1 MRPGAGLGG
10 LALGL
15 MLGAAPVAM
24 AQHAPPPAALG
35 ARGPRVVVPPPDAP
49 QEVVVTAKREPGAVI
64 GDIKPELQ
72 LTAEDIQ
79 SYGVSS
85 VAELLDELAPQ
96 TRSDRGRG
104 GEAPVVLLNGHR
116 ISGFNEIRDIPT
128 EAILRVDILPEEVA
142 LKYGYTA
149 NQRVVNIV
157 LKPVFHATT
166 VEAGLSAPTEGG
178 QVRGQG
184 EGDLFHLKDDDRLN
198 IDVRLNGASALTDH
212 DRHITEPTSNFDLL
226 GNVIS
231 PTPGAQIDPALSA
244 RAGQPVTIAGV
255 PAVAAT
261 RAPTLNDFAAT
272 ANIPN
277 TTDVSRDRTLVPE
290 TKALTVNSVLSRS
303 GVYGAKVTL
312 NGTLGATTSDA
323 TEGLPGVSLL
333 VPAGDPFSPFSQP
346 VAVQRYDNAFGPLRQ
361 TTDGWTGHL
370 GLTVNKDLTEW
381 RFSLTGAYDHADTL
395 TTSDAGLDPS
405 RFQSLLNVASAQAN
419 PFAPLPP
426 GSITELPDNK
436 ARSLSDGANI
446 QLLASGTAFK
456 VPAGNLFTSLKIGDA
471 VSNFDGRSLRQGFSQ
486 ASHFDRNDAN
496 AQANFDLPLAS
507 AKKNVLPMFGEVS
520 LNGNLAVNELSDF
533 GTLVTYGYGVNW
545 TPLPWLNL
553 ILSQTHDEA
562 APSQQQLGNPLVA
575 TVGQRVFDYST
586 GQTVTVTSL
595 SGGNPALI
603 ADSRTVSKIG
613 LTLKPFAS
621 QDFTVTAN
629 YIASDIKNP
638 IASFPAAT
646 AEIEAAFPDRFTR
659 NSAGQLTQIDYRPV
673 NFADQRRSEIRWG
686 FNFAMPVGGPP
697 PSQQRQRP
705 GGFQRPL
712 GAPLGGQPGAAPS
725 DGDATPG
732 AGGDDNAGPT
742 LPQARRAPGGGGFGG
757 GFGGG
762 RGGRGGGGGFGGNR
776 GGQRPGANTGRFQV
790 AVYHT
795 VFFTDEILVR
805 KGVVF
810 DLLNGSAAGNSGG
823 QPRNEVE
830 AQLGYTQSGYGARL
844 SADWKQGTTVRGGA
858 QSSTGDLNFSDIA
871 TVSLRLFV
879 SFDLQPELLKR
890 WPVLKGSRLTLSATN
905 LFDQRVSV
913 HDANGATPISYQP
926 AYLDPV
932 GRVVGIG
939 FRKVFE

>member
-1 MRPGAGLGG
+1 MLV
-10 LALGL
+10 
-15 MLGAAPVAM
+15 LGAASSVLAEAAPPRPAPTHPVAL
-24 AQHAPPPAALG
+24 PPS
-35 ARGPRVVVPPPDAP
+35 PPEQD
-49 QEVVVTAKREPGAVI
+49 VVVTAKRQPGAVI

-72 LTAEDIQ
+72 LTPEDIQ

-104 GEAPVVLLNGHR
+104 GEAPVILLNGHR

-128 EAILRVDILPEEVA
+128 EAILRVDILPEEVS

-157 LKPVFHATT
+157 LKPLFHATT
-166 VEAGLSAPTEGG
+166 VEANLSAPTEGG
-178 QVRGQG
+178 QVRGQL

-198 IDVRLNGASALTDH
+198 IDVRLNGASAITDH
-212 DRHITEPTSNFDLL
+212 DRHVTEPASNFDLL

-231 PTPGAQIDPALSA
+231 ATPGAPIDPALSA
-244 RAGQPVTIAGV
+244 AAGQPVTVAGV
-255 PAVAAT
+255 PAIAAT
-261 RAPTLNDFAAT
+261 RAPTLADFVAT
-272 ANIPN
+272 ANLPN
-277 TTDVSRDRTLVPE
+277 STDVSRDRTLVPE
-290 TKALTVNSVLSRS
+290 TKALTINSVLSRT

-323 TEGLPGVSLL
+323 KQGLPGVAL
-333 VPAGDPFSPFSQP
+333 VLPAGDPFSPFSQP
-346 VAVQRYDNAFGPLRQ
+346 VNLLRYDDAFGPLRQ

-395 TTSDAGLDPS
+395 TQSDAGLDAS
-405 RFQSLLNVASAQAN
+405 ALQALLNGASATVN
-419 PFAPLPP
+419 PFAPLPI
-426 GSITELPDNK
+426 GLVKELPDTK
-436 ARSLSDGANI
+436 ARSLSDTGNI
-446 QLLASGTAFK
+446 QFLASGTVFK
-456 VPAGNLFTSLKIGDA
+456 VPAGNLFTSLKIGDSA
-471 VSNFDGRSLRQGFSQ
+471 SSFEGRSFRQGLVQSSQ
-486 ASHFDRNDAN
+486 FDRNDAN
-496 AQANFDLPLAS
+496 VQANFDLPIAS
-507 AKKNVLPMFGEVS
+507 AKKGVLPQFGELS
-520 LNGNLAVNELSDF
+520 LNGNLAVDQLSDF

-545 TPLPWLNL
+545 TPVPWLNL
-553 ILSQTHDEA
+553 ILSQTYDDA
-562 APSQQQLGNPLVA
+562 APTQQQLGGPLV
-575 TVGQRVFDYST
+575 TTLGQRVFDYST
-586 GQTVTVTSL
+586 GQTVTVTAL
-595 SGGNPALI
+595 SGGNPNLI

-613 LTLKPFAS
+613 LTLKPFSS

-659 NSAGQLTQIDYRPV
+659 DSTGRLTQIDYRPV
-673 NFADQRRSEIRWG
+673 NFADQRRSEVRWG
-686 FNFAMPVGGPP
+686 FNFAMPIGGPP
-697 PSQQRQRP
+697 PSQQAQRQRP
-705 GGFQRPL
+705 NGFQRP
-712 GAPLGGQPGAAPS
+712 GAPFGGPPGGDGGDAGGAA
-725 DGDATPG
+725 
-732 AGGDDNAGPT
+732 GDDNAGPT
-742 LPQARRAPGGGGFGG
+742 LPQARPAGGGGRGGFGGG

-762 RGGRGGGGGFGGNR
+762 RGGRGGGGGGFGGR
-776 GGQRPGANTGRFQV
+776 PGGQRPGQNTGRFQV
-790 AVYHT
+790 ALYHT
-795 VFFTDEILVR
+795 VFFTDQILVR
-805 KGVVF
+805 KGGPVF
-810 DLLNGSAAGNSGG
+810 DLLNGSAASNSGG

-830 AQLGYTQSGYGARL
+830 AQLGYTQAGYGARL

-858 QSSTGDLNFSDIA
+858 TSATGDLTFSDIA

-879 SFDLQPELLKR
+879 MFDQQPELLKK

-913 HDANGATPISYQP
+913 HDANGLTPISYQP

-939 FRKVFE
+939 FRKLFD